1 MKLSEL
7 SFRQTLLL
15 HSTYMGS
22 ESPWRL
28 IIYNGGTV
36 SKVNIHPEH
45 EEVSNVAHI
54 ASGVCSRV
62 SHSQEVV
69 GSRFLGRQEVE
80 G

>member
-1 MKLSEL
+1 
-7 SFRQTLLL
+7 
-15 HSTYMGS
+15 MGS

-28 IIYNGGTV
+28 NVYNGGID
-36 SKVNIHPEH
+36 SKVNNHTEH

>member
-1 MKLSEL
+1 V
-7 SFRQTLLL
+7 SFRQTLLF

-36 SKVNIHPEH
+36 SKVYNHEH